1 MDLNRLF
8 KSFSHYLVMS
18 AIRDTRTL
26 LFSIQGYSIVSLSS
40 FLVSMCVNTV
50 ASCFKHEIFINI
62 CSRLADTFSM

>member
-40 FLVSMCVNTV
+40 FLVS
-50 ASCFKHEIFINI
+50 
-62 CSRLADTFSM
+62 